1 MAKNMKTITSIL
13 LALLVPLTTVAGEC
27 PPAPNTIEKAINEH
41 IQKIRASEYCPA
53 RSIQSQNDT
62 IIAVYTAEGE
72 CGEDKETPPGACSVN
87 WVRYMVG
94 SLNGKIIGPVIV
106 GGKGGLADNEIKIKG
121 NIVELVGLTIGPNDA
136 LCCPSVPSSK
146 RFGFSENG
154 FKEIKP

>member
-1 MAKNMKTITSIL
+1 
-13 LALLVPLTTVAGEC
+13 
-27 PPAPNTIEKAINEH
+27 
-41 IQKIRASEYCPA
+41 
-53 RSIQSQNDT
+53 
-62 IIAVYTAEGE
+62 
-72 CGEDKETPPGACSVN
+72 
-87 WVRYMVG
+87 MVG